1 MSWVNLAPSDII
13 STLNILSAAYTE
25 RYNYFWQKSEQPEIL
40 PRPSTT
46 YAVKDFMRN
55 FREKIRLLYE
65 LHFPVK
71 NFGRWGHWQ
80 PYLHK
85 YTDVLDAAISDDLTA
100 AGIDPGGILLTCPRL
115 ISDRTFVLGAYYL
128 LNNILLY
135 RVERLGGQKVTLHE
149 EKWWTESNYDTNTP
163 YVDEITENTPASGSY
178 GKAMEGYLKSTRY
191 RESNRRFFQPEDGI
205 VGEHYPLLRGSWK
218 GRYTTKI
225 NKVLSYPQE
234 DGKSEKGDQYDI
246 AGVKEINFT
255 GRESTIIPYL
265 DDITSEVD
273 YFRTWGNYKYDYA
286 ALYQIDRL
294 TEISLTPDN
303 LPNPNYQ
310 YLD

>member
-46 YAVKDFMRN
+46 YAVKDFMRY

-65 LHFPVK
+65 HHFPVK

-80 PYLHK
+80 PYWSEDYK
-85 YTDVLDAAISDDLTA
+85 VLDAAISDDLTA
-100 AGIDPGGILLTCPRL
+100 AGIDPGGILLTVPRR
-115 ISDRTFVLGAYYL
+115 ITDRTFVLGAYYL

-135 RVERLGGQKVTLHE
+135 RVNYLGGQKVTLRE

-163 YVDEITENTPASGSY
+163 YVDEITEGGSDGGY

-191 RESNRRFFQPEDGI
+191 RESNRRFFQPDEGY
-205 VGEHYPLLRGSWK
+205 GGARYPLLQGSWK
-218 GRYTTKI
+218 GRYTTQISK
-225 NKVLSYPQE
+225 LLRHPQE
-234 DGKSEKGDQYDI
+234 DGFEKREEVYDI
-246 AGVKEINFT
+246 PGVKEINFT

-273 YFRTWGNYKYDYA
+273 YFRTWGNYKYGWA
-286 ALYQIDRL
+286 GLYQTDRL

>member
-46 YAVKDFMRN
+46 YAVKDFMWYFLN
-55 FREKIRLLYE
+55 KIRRLYTH
-65 LHFPVK
+65 HFPVK
-71 NFGRWGHWQ
+71 FFGRWGHWQ
-80 PYLHK
+80 PYWGK
-85 YTDVLDAAISDDLTA
+85 YNDVLDAAISDDLTA
-100 AGIDPGGILLTCPRL
+100 AGIDPGGILLTYPRR
-115 ISDRTFVLGAYYL
+115 ITDRTFVLGAYYL

-135 RVERLGGQKVTLHE
+135 RVEGIGGQKVTLRE

-163 YVDEITENTPASGSY
+163 YVDEITEGGSADSY
-178 GKAMEGYLKSTRY
+178 GRAMEGYLKSTRY
-191 RESNRRFFQPEDGI
+191 RESNRRFYQPDEGY
-205 VGEHYPLLRGSWK
+205 GGARYPLLRGSWK
-218 GRYTTKI
+218 GRYTTQI
-225 NKVLSYPQE
+225 NKLLRHPQE
-234 DGKSEKGDQYDI
+234 DGFEKREEVYDI
-246 AGVKEINFT
+246 PGVKEINFT

-273 YFRTWGNYKYDYA
+273 YFRTWGNYKYGWA

-294 TEISLTPDN
+294 TGVALTPDN